1 VASGGGASGMAP
13 RGMRSGGVSSGGTAS
28 GAVPSAGEARRDV
41 NGAAGRFEA
50 IAFDLLTALIDSWS
64 LYARVTGSEELGRAW
79 RLASLRRVT
88 AQGDYRSYEE
98 ILLESATEAGVPAAR
113 AKRDDLVSRW
123 GELKP
128 WPEVPGVLTRLA
140 DGGHHRLAIVTN
152 CSQRLA
158 EIAAAATSGR
168 FELVLSAERAGAYKT
183 DPRAY
188 RAALSALRLPPDRV
202 LFVAGS
208 AHDVPGA
215 SRVGM
220 PVYWSNRQRLPVP
233 AGGPIPLAN
242 EPSVARLPEFA

>member
-1 VASGGGASGMAP
+1 
-13 RGMRSGGVSSGGTAS
+13 VSPDS
-28 GAVPSAGEARRDV
+28 
-41 NGAAGRFEA
+41 AAGRFEA

-64 LYARVTGSEELGRAW
+64 LYARVTGTEEMGRAW

-88 AQGDYRSYEE
+88 SQGSYRSYEE
-98 ILLESATEAGVPAAR
+98 ILLDAAADAGVPAE
-113 AKRDDLVSRW
+113 KRDELVARW

-128 WPEVPGVLTRLA
+128 WPEAPGVLEALA
-140 DGGHHRLAIVTN
+140 GRRLAIVTN

-158 EIAAAATSGR
+158 DIAAGVTGGR
-168 FELVLSAERAGAYKT
+168 FELVMSAERAGAYKI

-188 RAALSALRLPPDRV
+188 QAALGALRLPADRV

-220 PVYWSNRQRLPVP
+220 QVYWSNRQRLAVP
-233 AGGPIPLAN
+233 RGSPSPLAD
-242 EPSVARLPEFA
+242 EPDLRRLPEFA

>member
-1 VASGGGASGMAP
+1 
-13 RGMRSGGVSSGGTAS
+13 VSPDS
-28 GAVPSAGEARRDV
+28 
-41 NGAAGRFEA
+41 AAGRFEA

-64 LYARVTGSEELGRAW
+64 LYARVTGTEELGRAW

-88 AQGDYRSYEE
+88 SQGSYRSYEE
-98 ILLESATEAGVPAAR
+98 ILLDAAAEAGVPAE
-113 AKRDDLVSRW
+113 KRDELVARW

-128 WPEVPGVLTRLA
+128 WPEAPGVLETLEGR
-140 DGGHHRLAIVTN
+140 RLAIVTN

-158 EIAAAATSGR
+158 DIAAGVTGGR
-168 FELVLSAERAGAYKT
+168 FELVMSAERAGAYKI

-188 RAALSALRLPPDRV
+188 QAALGALRLPADRV

-220 PVYWSNRQRLPVP
+220 QVYWSNRQRLAVP
-233 AGGPIPLAN
+233 PGSPSPLAD
-242 EPSVARLPEFA
+242 EPDLRRLPELA